1 MNVTIFGAGAFG
13 RAIHQ
18 VLTENGHKATFFDP
32 FVYPEVAISD
42 ALQGAEVVVL
52 AMPSGSVP
60 QILRQIPNNLPLIV
74 ATKGLLS
81 AQVFEGFDF
90 SIVSGAGYASDIMEH
105 TDTVLTATSKLAPRL
120 LETPYLKFE
129 LTSDVDGV
137 LLCGALKNVFAIGAG
152 MLGLQPG
159 TAELAQYL
167 ASVSTELAEIL
178 AANGADAST
187 AALSCGIRDVELTCS
202 PRSRNYQFGAGLIDN
217 TDATVEGISTLKS
230 LRENAIKIPAS
241 ATIITNLI
249 KESEKWV

>member
-32 FVYPEVAISD
+32 FVYPEIAISD
-42 ALQGAEVVVL
+42 ALQGAEAIVL

-60 QILRQIPNNLPLIV
+60 QILRQIPKDLPLIV
-74 ATKGLLS
+74 ATKGFLD
-81 AQVFEGFDF
+81 AKVFADFNF
-90 SIVSGAGYASDIMEH
+90 SIMSGAGYASDIMEH
-105 TDTVLTATSKLAPRL
+105 ANTILTATSKITPQL

-129 LTSDVDGV
+129 LTSDIDGV
-137 LLCGALKNVFAIGAG
+137 LMCGALKNVYAIGAG
-152 MLGLQPG
+152 LLRLQPG

-167 ASVSTELAEIL
+167 ASVSTELTEIL
-178 AANGADAST
+178 VANGADAGT
-187 AALSCGIRDVELTCS
+187 AELSCGIRDVELTCS

-230 LRENAIKIPAS
+230 LRENVIKIPAS

-249 KESEKWV
+249 EESEKWV